1 MKKCVELSRMAG
13 LRNVSYAGMTDIP
26 GRKGILL
33 KEVEGAYERAGAKL
47 AASYALS
54 KGCTTHPR
62 NCGACPSMS
71 ECPLKKYIPM
81 RSC

>member
-1 MKKCVELSRMAG
+1 MKKCVELARGVG
-13 LRNVSYAGMTDIP
+13 LRNVTYAGMTDV
-26 GRKGILL
+26 KGKKGFLL
-33 KEVEGAYERAGAKL
+33 QEVEGIYQRNGAKL
-47 AASYALS
+47 AASYARS

-62 NCGACPSMS
+62 NCGNCPSMD

>member
-1 MKKCVELSRMAG
+1 MQKCVELARGAG
-13 LRNVSYAGMTDIP
+13 LRDVTYAGMTNIT
-26 GRKGILL
+26 GKKGVLS
-33 KEVEGAYERAGAKL
+33 EEFEGAYERTGAKL
-47 AASYALS
+47 AASYARS

-62 NCGACPSMS
+62 NCGDCPSMS